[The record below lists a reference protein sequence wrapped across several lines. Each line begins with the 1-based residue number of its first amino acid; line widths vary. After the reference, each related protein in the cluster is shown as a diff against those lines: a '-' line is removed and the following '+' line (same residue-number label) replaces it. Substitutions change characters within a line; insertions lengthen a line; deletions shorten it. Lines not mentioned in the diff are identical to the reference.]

1 LRKAIES
8 ELSNEVKRFLKHK
21 GTKTR
26 RGFAFGKKI
35 SINQAEKSEKK
46 FILLQINYM
55 PKKEETISLGN
66 LDTETALAISY
77 QAFTDLGW
85 PVLFAGEDKLQAQT
99 IKKWNSYPQQVL
111 VEAAGNELIITSEM
125 INNELA
131 DITGKNKT
139 NISNF
144 INAFEA
150 AKNNMQAHATETNKG
165 KINELRSLTEIA
177 VRQEIKDA
185 EEIDKAMNLSGSN
198 LYVTYCI
205 MAINVLV
212 FILMAVNG
220 AGIFEPNGFVHIKW
234 GSNYSPLTL
243 TGDWW
248 RLVTNVFIHFGIIHI
263 AMNMYC
269 LYMVGVYLEPM
280 LGKTK
285 YIAAYLC
292 TGVLA
297 SLVSLWWH
305 KEGVNSAGASGAI
318 FGLYGLFLA
327 LLTTKLIPQKVRD
340 AQLKSIGIFVVYN
353 LVYGM
358 KGGVDNAA
366 HIGGL
371 ISGFVIGYLY
381 AIIIKKERQEQK
393 AAWVMPLIV
402 IATIGIAAG
411 YLSNNKKTD
420 AERNAVLSE
429 VKSADYKDGEKFNE
443 ALNAISAIEDKAV
456 EPLSDTSL
464 TDPELKI
471 KIQTICMPSWA
482 QVEEK
487 LKQMQKYEVSPAMQ
501 QKTTKLLEYVEL
513 RKKELDVFNRMIDTG
528 DQQKLIPELNELRN
542 GMNVLAAEIS
552 KL

>member
-1 LRKAIES
+1 LP
-8 ELSNEVKRFLKHK
+8 LQ
-21 GTKTR
+21 
-26 RGFAFGKKI
+26 KI
-35 SINQAEKSEKK
+35 NTNLVEKSENK
-46 FILLQINYM
+46 FILLQITYM
-55 PKKEETISLGN
+55 PKKEETIALAN
-66 LDTETALAISY
+66 IDNETALAISY
-77 QAFTDLGW
+77 QAFKDLGW
-85 PVLFAGEDKLQAQT
+85 AVLFAGENMLQAQT
-99 IKKWNSYPQQVL
+99 IKKWNSYPQQVIIE
-111 VEAAGNELIITSEM
+111 VAGNEMVVSSEM

-131 DITGKNKT
+131 DVTGKNKS

-150 AKNNMQAHATETNKG
+150 AKNNMQADVAASNSAA
-165 KINELRSLTEIA
+165 INELRSVTKIA
-177 VRQEIKDA
+177 VEQDIKDA

-198 LYVTYCI
+198 LYVTYAI
-205 MAINVLV
+205 MAINVIV
-212 FILMAVNG
+212 FILMALNG
-220 AGIFEPNGFVHIKW
+220 AGIFEANGIVHIKW
-234 GSNYSPLTL
+234 GSNYSALTL

-248 RLVTNVFIHFGIIHI
+248 RLITNVFIHFGIIHI

-269 LYMVGVYLEPM
+269 LYIVGVYLEPM
-280 LGKTK
+280 LGKVK

-327 LLTTKLIPQKVRD
+327 LLTTSLIPQKVRD

-381 AIIIKKERQEQK
+381 VITIKKERQNLK
-393 AAWVMPLIV
+393 ANWVLPLIV
-402 IATIGIAAG
+402 IITIVVTVG
-411 YLSNNKKTD
+411 YLSSNKMPDT
-420 AERNAVLSE
+420 ARVAALNE
-429 VKSADYKDGEKFNE
+429 VGAADYKDSEKYNE
-443 ALNAISAIEDKAV
+443 SLNAVSEMEDKAV
-456 EPLSDTSL
+456 APLSDTTL
-464 TDPELKI
+464 TDPELKS
-471 KIQTICMPSWA
+471 KIETVCAPLWA
-482 QVEEK
+482 QAEDK
-487 LKQMQKYEVSPAMQ
+487 LKRMQQYKVSPAMQ
-501 QKTTKLLEYVEL
+501 QKTKKLLEYVEL

-528 DQQKLIPELNELRN
+528 DQQKLIPELNTLRN
-542 GMNVLAAEIS
+542 RMNELAAEIS